1 MKKSTLVM
9 LISVLLASP
18 PVFSQEENNS
28 DSDEIR
34 LMLISAKM
42 HGMCGLVHQMA
53 QFQESTKL
61 DGGDEFI
68 LRFMSTEL
76 ARLNMTAE
84 EFLASCDKVASYYK
98 YYMNLFD
105 TTPTL

>member
-1 MKKSTLVM
+1 MKKPTLVM
-9 LISVLLASP
+9 LISILLASLP
-18 PVFSQEENNS
+18 AFSQEENNS

-68 LRFMSTEL
+68 LRFMATEL
-76 ARLNMTAE
+76 ARLNMSSKD
-84 EFLASCDKVASYYK
+84 FLSACDKSADYYK
-98 YYMNLFD
+98 YYFD
-105 TTPTL
+105 LTR